1 MKTIDGYRCL
11 KRLRDM
17 TVPKYTFDE
26 EKDLFTQKKAIG
38 EKFTELLGIDK
49 IKENDCPKNMEIES
63 VVQKEGYRQI
73 RFVFESEKEN
83 FVPAYILIPDN
94 IPEGKKLP
102 VAVMLQGHST
112 GFHNSIGEPK
122 YEVDFQ
128 NQPRTALAVQAVQN
142 GFIAL
147 AIEQRG
153 MGENKPEKDRF
164 CWRDSTLAMMM
175 GRTIL
180 GERVWDV
187 SKAIDCLSDFS
198 ECDMDKIMI
207 SGNSG
212 GGTASYYAAC
222 YDKRIKLTVPSC
234 SFCSYKTSI
243 LDPIHCICN
252 FIPNAYLWFEM
263 QDLATLIAPTEL
275 IVVTGE
281 KDTDFPLHGVQEGFD
296 TVRKIYKKAGCEDK
310 CKLIVTPKGHWWCV
324 DIVWPAILEKTKE
337 MGWFES

>member
-1 MKTIDGYRCL
+1 MRKIDGYRCL

-17 TVPKYTFDE
+17 TTPKYSFDE
-26 EKDLFTQKKAIG
+26 NKGFEEQKKQIG
-38 EKFTELLGIDK
+38 QKFNELLGLDK
-49 IKENDCPKNMEIES
+49 IKENDCPKNMEIEA
-63 VVQKEGYRQI
+63 VIQKDGYKQI

-83 FVPAYILIPDN
+83 FVPAYLLIPDD

-102 VAVMLQGHST
+102 VAIMLQGHST

-122 YEVDFQ
+122 YEKDFE
-128 NQPRTALAVQAVQN
+128 NQPRTALALQAVKN

-153 MGENKPEKDRF
+153 MGENKPETDRF
-164 CWRDSTLAMMM
+164 CWRDSTLAMML
-175 GRTIL
+175 GRTII

-187 SKAIDCLSDFS
+187 SKAIDCLSDFP
-198 ECDMDKIMI
+198 ECDTDKILI

-222 YDKRIKLTVPSC
+222 YDNRIKLTVPSC

-252 FIPNAYLWFEM
+252 FIPNAYLNFEM
-263 QDLATLIAPTEL
+263 QDLAVLLAPTD
-275 IVVTGE
+275 IIIVTGAL
-281 KDTDFPLHGVQEGFD
+281 DTDFPLHGVQEGFE
-296 TVRKIYKKAGCEDK
+296 TVKKIYKKANCEEK
-310 CKLIVTPKGHWWCV
+310 CQLIVTPKAHWWCV
-324 DIVWPAILEKTKE
+324 DIVWEAINKKVKE
-337 MGWFES
+337 LKWFA